1 MLTFIIYY
9 NFFYIFSFIV
19 STSAAILTTLW
30 SCRHENLQKTD
41 GKKEMLPS
49 RDYKPKIIDSAVDRA
64 SAISSFRKCDQ
75 RVK

>member
-30 SCRHENLQKTD
+30 SCRHENLQETD
-41 GKKEMLPS
+41 GKKDMLPS
-49 RDYKPKIIDSAVDRA
+49 RDCKPKILDSAVDRA
-64 SAISSFRKCDQ
+64 SAIQRFRKGDT